1 MKKKRTLRSVT
12 LGLLLAGGLIL
23 SVAAT
28 QGSEAN
34 PLVTLGY
41 LTEKFLPQVTAQV
54 EAKAPERDK
63 ALETKLQVQ
72 LDGYAAELEKAFNK
86 ALSGGNSTGTAPSS
100 SFVEVTLTSG
110 QKLTL
115 SAGSE
120 VLFRSGAAACLAPSS
135 PGLVDTTAGT
145 VLEGGGALL
154 PNHLYLSTA
163 DGRGM
168 TASDAVTLLV
178 RGAYQVS

>member
-1 MKKKRTLRSVT
+1 MKEKRTLRSVT

-23 SVAAT
+23 TAAAT

-63 ALETKLQVQ
+63 ALESKLQAQ
-72 LDGYAAELEKAFNK
+72 LDGYAAEMEKAFNK
-86 ALSGGNSTGTAPSS
+86 ALSGGSGAGAAPASG
-100 SFVEVTLTSG
+100 FVEVALTPG

-115 SAGSE
+115 SAGGE
-120 VLFRSGAAACLAPSS
+120 LLFRSGAAVCLAPSS

-145 VLEGGGALL
+145 VLEGGGALI

-163 DGRGM
+163 DGRGL
-168 TASDAVTLLV
+168 TASEAVILLV